1 MDRDER
7 KQFARYI
14 SRMREKQGIT
24 MKQLCEGLLS
34 DRAAM
39 FIEQGKRDT
48 SRPMREALLERL
60 GVGAED
66 YECYLGCEEYAHWK
80 MQQQILHSIVYEEM
94 EQAQGLLEKYW
105 AAYCGEEGN
114 CGKNK
119 GKLGQQFYF
128 VMQAQI
134 QRYYGNRNLGKE
146 RYFSGEKGYQSKR
159 QFREEA
165 VYGGSDKLQKC
176 IENTEG

>member
-14 SRMREKQGIT
+14 SRLRKKQGIT
-24 MKQLCEGLLS
+24 MKQLCDGLLS

-94 EQAQGLLEKYW
+94 EQAQGLLEKILGCILW
-105 AAYCGEEGN
+105 RRGE
-114 CGKNK
+114 
-119 GKLGQQFYF
+119 L
-128 VMQAQI
+128 
-134 QRYYGNRNLGKE
+134 R
-146 RYFSGEKGYQSKR
+146 
-159 QFREEA
+159 
-165 VYGGSDKLQKC
+165 
-176 IENTEG
+176 